1 MRSDDKVANIVII
14 GGGQGGTSILSAL
27 QGIPSIRIIGMCDV
41 NPEAAGMKLARQKGV
56 PTYTDIN
63 NIFTLADLELILEAT
78 GSAKVQEI
86 IEAKKRKEVAVVDS
100 HGAALMMDLVE
111 SREEM
116 IGNLRENS
124 TTLNRGL
131 QEINSVVEEITA
143 SASEISC
150 NEQQLNSEIR
160 DIVRLS
166 DEINNVLG
174 FIKQIADETKMLG
187 LNAAIEA
194 ARAGEAGRGFGVV
207 AEEIRKLSDES
218 KDTVVKIR
226 GLINEIKS
234 KVDETIK
241 SSEITLRSTEEQAAA
256 TQEMSASIQE
266 IAAMANELEKMAQNS

>member
-1 MRSDDKVANIVII
+1 MANIVII
-14 GGGQGGTSILSAL
+14 GAGQGGTSILKSL
-27 QGIPSIRIIGMCDV
+27 QGIPTIHIIGMCDV
-41 NPEAAGMKLARQKGV
+41 NPDAAGMKIAREFGV
-56 PTYTDIN
+56 PTYTDLN
-63 NIFTLADLELILEAT
+63 QIFALDQLELIIEAT
-78 GSAKVQEI
+78 GSVKVQEI
-86 IEAKKRKEVAVVDS
+86 IYSKKRSGVAVIDS
-100 HGAALMMDLVE
+100 HGAVLMMALVD

-116 IGNLRENS
+116 INNLHEHS

-131 QEINSVVEEITA
+131 QEISSVIQEITA
-143 SASEISC
+143 SASEISS
-150 NEQQLNSEIR
+150 NEQQLNNDIR

-218 KDTVVKIR
+218 KDTVTKIR
-226 GLINEIKS
+226 GLIDEIKS
-234 KVDETIK
+234 KVDVTIK
-241 SSEITLRSTEEQAAA
+241 SSEVTLRSTEEQAAA

-266 IAAMANELEKMAQNS
+266 IAAMANELEKLAYNS